1 MQHSD
6 SVHDSWTYNGQ
17 GHLQNAAGI
26 HPTPPESSDGVPGFP
41 SLVGLTE
48 ELPTPAPYDLSALQN
63 AMQADYPDSQV
74 MSISTS
80 FHPGA
85 HSSESDLIISSSD
98 GVLFYVHS
106 TIISAT
112 SPAAIPTILRFST
125 IPGTGI
131 EEVGIISIPL
141 NAVLLN
147 IIFHTIY
154 GTSCAQNNP
163 SVDDLIAA
171 VDVLP
176 ELGIAPRAIIQP
188 KTPLF
193 TLLLSHAPMRPLDV
207 FAVAAHH
214 DLAELAS
221 TASSHLLSFPL
232 FNIDDTMAARIG
244 TSYLKRLFLLH
255 MMRMEEVKMILAQP
269 PALHPIRKD
278 CDFENQKKLSGAWAW
293 GTTCLAWDLRPD
305 LPTQRIRSVFE
316 PLSENLTCTECQQM
330 LKSRIRDAVRRWA
343 SIKTHI

>member
-1 MQHSD
+1 M
-6 SVHDSWTYNGQ
+6 SV
-17 GHLQNAAGI
+17 
-26 HPTPPESSDGVPGFP
+26 
-41 SLVGLTE
+41 
-48 ELPTPAPYDLSALQN
+48 
-63 AMQADYPDSQV
+63 
-74 MSISTS
+74 STS

-112 SPAAIPTILRFST
+112 SPAAISSILRFSDA

-131 EEVGIISIPL
+131 KEVGIISVPL

-154 GTSCAQNNP
+154 GTSCAQNSP

-176 ELGIAPRAIIQP
+176 ELGIVPCTIIQP

-193 TLLLSHAPMRPLDV
+193 TLLLSHAPIRPLDV
-207 FAVAAHH
+207 FALAAHH
-214 DLAELAS
+214 DLSELAS

-255 MMRMEEVKMILAQP
+255 MMRMDEVKKILAQP
-269 PALHPIRKD
+269 PALHPIRKY

-293 GTTCLAWDLRPD
+293 GTTYLAWDLRPD
-305 LPTQRIRSVFE
+305 LSTQRIQSAFE
-316 PLSENLTCTECQQM
+316 PLSETLTCSECQQM

-343 SIKTHI
+343 SVKTHI